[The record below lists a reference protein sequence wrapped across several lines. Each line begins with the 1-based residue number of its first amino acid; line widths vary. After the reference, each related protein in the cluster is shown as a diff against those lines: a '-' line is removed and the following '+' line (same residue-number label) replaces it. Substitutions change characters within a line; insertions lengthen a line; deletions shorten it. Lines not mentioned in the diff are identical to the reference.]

1 MTRTTKTVNV
11 GIDVGKFFLDVCI
24 HERDTKFQVYNTVD
38 GVRDLM
44 RRLARYTVQRIVV
57 EATGRY
63 ERLVLE
69 ACIAKQRPIVVV
81 NPIKVRR
88 FAGAIGQLA
97 KTDAIDA
104 QLIAQFAAVVKP
116 EVLNHADEKVLYV
129 RDLLARRRQLMV
141 MRTME
146 LNRAQIM
153 PKSLGRSHRAL
164 VRVLDKELTW
174 IDNKLKAAV
183 DAVPQWQQL
192 REQLLSVP
200 GVGEVVVYTLMGDLP
215 ELGKLNQKK
224 IAALTGLAPMNRDS
238 GKLRGKRRIQ
248 GGRSTV
254 RTVLYMA
261 TLSAI
266 QCNPVIADFYRRL
279 VATGKHKKVAI
290 TACMRKFIT
299 ILNAM
304 VRDGNRWEQAHV

>member
-1 MTRTTKTVNV
+1 M
-11 GIDVGKFFLDVCI
+11 
-24 HERDTKFQVYNTVD
+24 H

-304 VRDGNRWEQAHV
+304 VRDGNRWEQAHF

>member
-24 HERDTKFQVYNTVD
+24 HERDTQFQVHNTVD

-266 QCNPVIADFYRRL
+266 QCNPVIANFYRRL

-304 VRDGNRWEQAHV
+304 VRDGNRWGEQHA